1 MKRNFIK
8 FFSFFAIIL
17 MFFCVFSTKNIKNV
31 YAKENIL
38 GQVVTIGEAK
48 ILLKADIAKITAII
62 TETDSELI
70 TAKDIAFDKFT
81 QAKTEL
87 INLGV
92 EEKDININY
101 FSTYPVFDNF
111 FERGNIG
118 YHATLSF
125 EYELNNLENV
135 ASSVDAILGVGITY
149 ISKIDY
155 QVKNFED
162 ECGNLLNNAIANAT
176 EKAMTMLN
184 RDDVVAVGII
194 EQETHKC
201 LQCGDYN
208 ASQSQDVNDNQ
219 IEIYARVK
227 IIFE

>member
-1 MKRNFIK
+1 
-8 FFSFFAIIL
+8 
-17 MFFCVFSTKNIKNV
+17 MFFCVFSAKNIKNV

-48 ILLKADIAKITAII
+48 ISLKADIAKITAII
-62 TETDSELI
+62 TEEDSELI

-101 FSTYPVFDNF
+101 FSTYPIFDNF

-162 ECGNLLNNAIANAT
+162 ECDNLLNNAIAKAT
-176 EKAMTMLN
+176 EKAKTMLN
-184 RDDVVAVGII
+184 RDDVVAVGVI
-194 EQETHKC
+194 EQETHKR

-208 ASQSQDVNDNQ
+208 ASQSQDANENQ